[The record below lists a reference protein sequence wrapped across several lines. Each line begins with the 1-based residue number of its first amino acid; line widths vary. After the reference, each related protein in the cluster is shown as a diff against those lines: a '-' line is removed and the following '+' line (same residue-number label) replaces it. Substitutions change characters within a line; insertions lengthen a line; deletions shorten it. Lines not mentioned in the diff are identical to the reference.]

1 MGASIDHLH
10 LRFHNR
16 TDSNKLIKANKKRL
30 LPSAVGVGNG
40 RPSYIRSASFS
51 QKIIPPTRWPIEN
64 GEQYVEWS
72 VNLRLNYYQL
82 NNNYA
87 HLEPVDNDNGPGAV
101 DRSII
106 ISTVLNLELL

>member
-1 MGASIDHLH
+1 MADPV
-10 LRFHNR
+10 
-16 TDSNKLIKANKKRL
+16 T
-30 LPSAVGVGNG
+30 
-40 RPSYIRSASFS
+40 SASFS
-51 QKIIPPTRWPIEN
+51 RNNIPPTRWPIEN

-87 HLEPVDNDNGPGAV
+87 QLEPVDNDNGPGAV

-106 ISTVLNLELL
+106 ISALAAS